1 MDSAKEPL
9 NSQQFKGMLEE
20 GHKLLQA
27 IETHKN
33 TVEEFLS
40 QFETEFADTID
51 NVREEFKKIK
61 QPAYVS
67 KALSTWEETLTSFK
81 NSISEIEKFLAKTYL
96 AKTFVNIYL
105 KSNYNLICIVRN

>member
-51 NVREEFKKIK
+51 NVRRI
-61 QPAYVS
+61 
-67 KALSTWEETLTSFK
+67 
-81 NSISEIEKFLAKTYL
+81 
-96 AKTFVNIYL
+96 
-105 KSNYNLICIVRN
+105 